1 MLAVVPPAAGGAAA
15 APIRLA
21 MGPGLTTLSNHPVA
35 PAMATS
41 PLQWT
46 LPRDSPAIASLKF
59 LKVERPVAPAPMAM
73 DAIEVRGVCLA
84 AADFNQLNVADQTA
98 LNPTTARSRPTDAVP
113 RGPPR
118 RLLTPHGLARWPP
131 DGSRG
136 PSECE

>member
-21 MGPGLTTLSNHPVA
+21 MGPGLTTLSNHPMA

-73 DAIEVRGVCLA
+73 DAIEVMGVSVLST
-84 AADFNQLNVADQTA
+84 NL
-98 LNPTTARSRPTDAVP
+98 
-113 RGPPR
+113 
-118 RLLTPHGLARWPP
+118 
-131 DGSRG
+131 
-136 PSECE
+136 